1 MKKHIFYAFSVSMMI
16 CMISAGLFG
25 CADSKLTK
33 ISMIYTAPPDAKET
47 KTDANAFWKDDS
59 ALRKTFER
67 YWAVRYTK
75 DMSQASFAMESPYF
89 QEMVDEQKYNVYIG
103 SAYLNIP
110 TEIRLQRMT
119 KETDNLRNI
128 DFVLQLKLTN
138 GEIQDVFFTDTWL
151 KVREKWYHVLKD
163 PLVFPAA
170 S

>member
-1 MKKHIFYAFSVSMMI
+1 MKKHVSYVFSVIMVI
-16 CMISAGLFG
+16 CMISAVFFG
-25 CADSKLTK
+25 CSDSKLTK
-33 ISMIYTAPPDAKET
+33 ISLIYTLPPDAKET
-47 KTDANAFWKDDS
+47 RIDEKAFWSDS
-59 ALRKTFER
+59 ELRKSFER
-67 YWAVRYTK
+67 YWAARYTK
-75 DMSQASFAMESPYF
+75 DMVKASFAIEAPYF
-89 QEMVDEQKYNVYIG
+89 QEMVDEQRYNVYIG
-103 SAYLNIP
+103 SAYMNIP

-151 KVREKWYHVLKD
+151 KVRGKWYHVLKD